1 MSQISVKFP
10 GRLAIQQRV
19 LPIYRAPFFDT
30 LAASCEGGMSLFAGN
45 PRPIESIA
53 TTQDLNT
60 AQYAHAKNRHILRG
74 SLYFC
79 YQQNLIRWLED
90 TNPDALILEANPRYL
105 ATPAAIK
112 WMRARNRPVIGWGLG
127 APQRAGILA
136 GVQQKNW
143 MRFLNKF
150 DALIAYSERGAADY
164 ASLGIP
170 EEKIFVAHN
179 SVAPKPKGDM
189 LERPLYK
196 AHEPLIILY
205 VGRLQARKRIDNLIH
220 AFKAM
225 PPDSL
230 FRLWIVGD
238 GPERDSLETLASD
251 MTSGETPRIRFFGE
265 CYGAELDH
273 IWAEAEIFVLPGT
286 GGLAV
291 QEAMSHALPVIVAK
305 GDGTQDD
312 LVRAENGWQIP
323 SDNLDALTSTLKE
336 AVSDIHRLRKMG
348 AESWRIVSEEV
359 NVESMVGVFLGV
371 LGQISS

>member
-1 MSQISVKFP
+1 MSVKFS
-10 GRLAIQQRV
+10 GRLAVQQRV
-19 LPIYRAPFFDT
+19 LPVYRALFFDT
-30 LAASCEGGMSLFAGN
+30 LAASCEGGMTLFAGA
-45 PRPIESIA
+45 PRSIESIA
-53 TTQDLNT
+53 TTKSLRNT
-60 AQYAHAKNRHILRG
+60 QYVFAKNRHLFKG
-74 SLYFC
+74 SFYFC
-79 YQQNLIRWLED
+79 YQQNLIQWLED

-105 ATPAAIK
+105 ATPSAIK

-127 APQRAGILA
+127 APHQAGFL
-136 GVQQKNW
+136 QNNW
-143 MRFLNKF
+143 MRFLKKF

-170 EEKIFVAHN
+170 KENIFVAHN
-179 SVAPKPKGDM
+179 SVVSKPKGEM

-196 AHEPLIILY
+196 AHEPFIILY

-220 AFKAM
+220 AFNAM
-225 PPDSL
+225 PTDSL

-238 GPERDSLETLASD
+238 GPERDALESLASG
-251 MTSGETPRIRFFGE
+251 MTSGNAPRIRFFGE
-265 CYGAELDH
+265 CHGAELDH

-359 NVESMVGVFLGV
+359 NVESMVDVFLEA
-371 LGQISS
+371 LGQISP

>member
-30 LAASCEGGMSLFAGN
+30 LAASCEDGMSLFAGE
-45 PRPIESIA
+45 PRFIESIV
-53 TTQDLNT
+53 TTQNLNT
-60 AQYAHAKNRHILRG
+60 AQYTHAKNRHILSG

-79 YQQNLIRWLED
+79 YQQNLLHWLEN

-105 ATPAAIK
+105 AAFSAIK
-112 WMRARNRPVIGWGLG
+112 WMRARKRPVIGWGLG

-164 ASLGIP
+164 VSLGISK
-170 EEKIFVAHN
+170 ESIFVAHN
-179 SVAPKPKGDM
+179 SVALKPKEKM
-189 LERPLYK
+189 LERPLREK
-196 AHEPLIILY
+196 NERLKVLF
-205 VGRLQARKRIDNLIH
+205 VGRLQARKRIDNLFH
-220 AFKAM
+220 ACAAL
-225 PPDSL
+225 PENRQPQI
-230 FRLWIVGD
+230 WIVGE
-238 GPERDSLETLASD
+238 GPERQHLESIAED
-251 MTSGETPRIRFFGE
+251 IYPHIRFFGE
-265 CYGAELDH
+265 KYGAELDH
-273 IWAEAEIFVLPGT
+273 IWAEADLFALPGT

-323 SDNLDALTSTLKE
+323 PNDLGALSATLKY
-336 AVSDIHRLRKMG
+336 ALSDIHRLREMG

-359 NVESMVGVFLGV
+359 NVEKMVDVF
-371 LGQISS
+371 ISALKIVSTSPR